1 MIDLELRFQ
10 TKERQERGEKD
21 GVRDARAAAKPKPNR
36 LQSCHTL
43 FAAEVISC
51 ADTVENNPCYFW
63 EAAEE
68 VASHFSSRIS
78 LKGYDNLF
86 S

>member
-43 FAAEVISC
+43 FAAAVISC
-51 ADTVENNPCYFW
+51 AAENNPCYYW

-68 VASHFSSRIS
+68 VALHFSSRNS